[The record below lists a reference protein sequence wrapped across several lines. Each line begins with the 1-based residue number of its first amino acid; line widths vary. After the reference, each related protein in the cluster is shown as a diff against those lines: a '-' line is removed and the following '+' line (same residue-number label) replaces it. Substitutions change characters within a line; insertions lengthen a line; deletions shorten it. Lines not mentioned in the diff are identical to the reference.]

1 MWHACTALRDCL
13 QALGPGI
20 DGGKDSLSMA
30 ARVGEETVKSP
41 GQLSLTFYS
50 ACPDITLSVTPSLK
64 GGSSEFERSSL
75 LLLDLAHGQ
84 ARMGGTAFSTVF
96 GQVGDQCPDL
106 DHPEL
111 LKACFITVQDML
123 DKRLLLAGHDRSD
136 GGLIVTLCEMAIAG
150 NLGISVDLRLSH
162 FDHEEAAKF
171 GEGEGFCSSI
181 SFDGYSVLGGSG
193 LRSQV
198 LPSMRR

>member
-1 MWHACTALRDCL
+1 MSRYYPLRH
-13 QALGPGI
+13 
-20 DGGKDSLSMA
+20 S
-30 ARVGEETVKSP
+30 
-41 GQLSLTFYS
+41 
-50 ACPDITLSVTPSLK
+50 SLK

-171 GEGEGFCSSI
+171 GEGEDFAAPSALMATLFSEEVGC
-181 SFDGYSVLGGSG
+181 VLE
-193 LRSQV
+193 V
-198 LPSMRR
+198 LPEHEAIVMELCSFSDPPIP